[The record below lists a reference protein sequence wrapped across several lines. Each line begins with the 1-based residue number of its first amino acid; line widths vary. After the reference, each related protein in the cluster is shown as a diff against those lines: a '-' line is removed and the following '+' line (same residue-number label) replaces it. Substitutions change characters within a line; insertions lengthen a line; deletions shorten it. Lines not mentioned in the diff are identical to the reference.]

1 MIKLENVCKRYGERI
16 LFENYNTQI
25 SDHEFVVFSG
35 KSGCGKTT
43 LLNMIGGIEATDSGR
58 IWVDNVD
65 ITQKKELLNYFRYKV
80 GFLFQ
85 NFALI
90 ENKTVKE
97 NLSIVR
103 KASRISISIEEALER
118 VGLEEKI
125 NSKIYTLSGGEQQR
139 IALARLMIKKCDI
152 ILADEPTGSLDR
164 ENTDIVMDIL
174 EEYYQH
180 GKTVVIVTHDAYV
193 KQKGRRVIEL

>member
-43 LLNMIGGIEATDSGR
+43 LLNMIGGIEAADSGR

-103 KASRISISIEEALER
+103 KASRTSISIEEALER

-174 EEYYQH
+174 EEYYQQ

>member
-1 MIKLENVCKRYGERI
+1 MVKLENVCKRYGERI

-103 KASRISISIEEALER
+103 KASRTSISIEEALER

>member
-85 NFALI
+85 NFALL

-103 KASRISISIEEALER
+103 KASRTSISIEEALER